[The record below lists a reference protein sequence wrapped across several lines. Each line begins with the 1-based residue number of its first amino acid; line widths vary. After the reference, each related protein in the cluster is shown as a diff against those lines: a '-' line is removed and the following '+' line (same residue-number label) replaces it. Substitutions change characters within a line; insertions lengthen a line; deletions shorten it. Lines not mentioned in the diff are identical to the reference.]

1 MTNELKRKIGQMIN
15 AGFPSPYIDDQA
27 RRLVK
32 DFYVGNF
39 VLFGRNFKDS
49 VQACEL
55 CKDVTELVMKNT
67 DGIPPFIGLDQE
79 GGAVS
84 RIYDGATLIP
94 GTMATAASGIEDA
107 YTLGN
112 NMGRM
117 LRAMGLTLNDA
128 PVLDVNVE
136 PKNPIIGARAFSD
149 DVERVTKLG
158 VSMMNGMMDGGTIA
172 AIKHYPGHG
181 NTISDSHLANP
192 VNNTPRSVLEETEWV
207 PFKEAFNSGA
217 DALMTAHV
225 IYTDVDTEPATLS
238 YKIMTE
244 ILRGEQGFQGV
255 VLTDCMEMNAIKVTY
270 GFAEGAV
277 RAIEAGCDILT
288 FSHTYEGVKEAVEGI
303 YAAIESGRLTEERI
317 NLSYNRIMRVKEK
330 YGLVGEQNI
339 DSEYA
344 KSLVSDEEMINY
356 HRTIS
361 QQSITLMSESEKG
374 IDVLDAG
381 RIKFFAPESIALV
394 GAEDIDKERISI
406 ARDAQKQY
414 ENCKGVT
421 IPLNAV
427 DEETIKEIEAD
438 DYDVAILALYN
449 ARFREN
455 QVEILRKLEA
465 LDKPLIVV
473 LMGAPYDFP
482 LIKKADAVVCAYE
495 YTYLGVK
502 SVLDA
507 MTSRVFP
514 GKCPVKLS

>member
-15 AGFPSPYIDDQA
+15 AGFPSPYVDEQA
-27 RRLVK
+27 KRLTNEY
-32 DFYVGNF
+32 YVGNF
-39 VLFGRNFKDS
+39 VLFGRNLKVS
-49 VQACEL
+49 TQACEL
-55 CKDVTELVMKNT
+55 CKDLTNLVMEKT
-67 DGIPPFIGLDQE
+67 GVPPFISLDQE

-94 GTMATAASGIEDA
+94 GAMATAASGIEDA

-117 LRAMGLTLNDA
+117 LRSMGITLNNA

-136 PKNPIIGARAFSD
+136 PKNPIIGARAFCD
-149 DVERVTKLG
+149 DVERVTTLG

-172 AIKHYPGHG
+172 AVKHYPGHG
-181 NTISDSHLANP
+181 NTVTDSHLANP
-192 VNNTPRSVLEETEWV
+192 VNHTKRSVLEETEWV
-207 PFKEAFNSGA
+207 PFKTAFNNGA

-255 VLTDCMEMNAIKVTY
+255 ALTDCMEMNAIKVTY

-288 FSHTYEGVKEAVEGI
+288 FSHTYEAVAEAVEGL
-303 YAAIESGRLTEERI
+303 YAAVESGRLTEERI
-317 NLSYNRIMRVKEK
+317 NLSYERIMRVKEK
-330 YGLVGEQNI
+330 YGLVGDQNI
-339 DSEYA
+339 DLEYA
-344 KSLVSDEEMINY
+344 KTIVADEEMINY
-356 HRTIS
+356 HADIS
-361 QQSITLMSESEKG
+361 QKSITLMSESEKG
-374 IDVLDAG
+374 LNVLDEG
-381 RIKFFAPESIALV
+381 KIKFFAPESIALV

-406 ARDAQKQY
+406 ARDAEKQY

-421 IPLNAV
+421 IPLNEL
-427 DEETIKEIEAD
+427 DEATLSEIEAD

-449 ARFREN
+449 ARFRES

-465 LDKPLIVV
+465 SDKPLIVV
-473 LMGAPYDFP
+473 LMGAPYDYS
-482 LIKKADAVVCAYE
+482 LIEKADAVICAYE

-502 SVLDA
+502 AALDA
-507 MTSRVFP
+507 ITSRVFP